1 MAVGRFLL
9 DGGHVALDG
18 LLDLPDPRIYDRQE
32 VVDLGGLLHRLED
45 LQGAEVA
52 VLSDVCHG
60 GVVVV
65 VRCEHRDRGV
75 VVHVLE
81 CHHSAGVGAVHHRG
95 VDRVLDHALA
105 V

>member
-18 LLDLPDPRIYDRQE
+18 LLDFSDPRIYDRQE
-32 VVDLGGLLHRLED
+32 VVHLRGLLHRLED

-65 VRCEHRDRGV
+65 VRGQHRDRRV

-81 CHHSAGVGAVHHRG
+81 CHHSAGVGAVDHRR